1 MLCRSDCGIVAGLD
15 DSVGA
20 NVALLTGVLFVP
32 VVEALVPSVLSSEDF
47 GAVGSVVCT
56 TSTTASLLPP
66 VVVPLSSLSVFL
78 QAAKSED
85 GSKDK
90 KQC

>member
-20 NVALLTGVLFVP
+20 NVALLTGGSLCARGRSLGTVGA
-32 VVEALVPSVLSSEDF
+32 VERRL

-56 TSTTASLLPP
+56 DVHKRIL
-66 VVVPLSSLSVFL
+66 
-78 QAAKSED
+78 AAAGRCTVIVLVGLFAGRKSED